1 MWNLFFFNF
10 FIFNFFEIFNFISI
24 PFNLEIIL
32 IIFSIFYL
40 IFCCF
45 IKNLNLSIIF
55 RFYTFTQNI
64 LLILF
69 CFGFFLIL
77 FPYFIENG
85 LYFNN
90 FLINDFLTISIKT
103 IILLTSFFSF
113 YQYYNFIY
121 KNKTNW
127 ISVIEFPFLFLGSIL
142 FLLILLS
149 VYDLFL
155 MALSIIAMSIC
166 LYGLLAVNSVFGRL
180 SREACIKYF
189 IMSALSSGLI
199 LGGIKEFYLSIG
211 SLNFSL
217 INNFLIFKLTD
228 NVLIYEFFTIKIGL
242 IFLFFGFLF
251 KLSAAP
257 SHFWAPEVYEGTPFS
272 LISYII
278 LPIKIAISIFFF
290 KIFKSIFSVFGLNF
304 FSNYFLMQEMEIL
317 FYCVILLSMFIGG
330 INAIFEQ
337 KLKKFLAYS
346 SINQIGF
353 LLVGFLGFNSSLFG
367 LQAFFYFLFVY
378 IFNLSLLLFLI
389 FWYSKNYTINLNQ
402 INLLTPE
409 QNFFELN
416 YISDL
421 KNFFWIPQTKN
432 INVYENFFFSN
443 KLYFIWILL
452 ILVMFSFAGIPPL
465 AGFFG
470 KFYIL
475 LYAFK
480 LNYWFLVFFSII
492 ISIISAY
499 YYLRI
504 LKVAFFEKMQN
515 IYKKEGIKNF
525 FFLFDRNFLNL
536 KNLQFLFLS
545 FLIIFLMLNFWIVD
559 KYILIFTFEL
569 SQNLLFLS
577 F

>member
-1 MWNLFFFNF
+1 M
-10 FIFNFFEIFNFISI
+10 
-24 PFNLEIIL
+24 
-32 IIFSIFYL
+32 
-40 IFCCF
+40 
-45 IKNLNLSIIF
+45 
-55 RFYTFTQNI
+55 
-64 LLILF
+64 LLVLF
-69 CFGFFLIL
+69 CLGFFLIL

-90 FLINDFLTISIKT
+90 FLINDFLTITIKT
-103 IILLTSFFSF
+103 IILLTSFFAF
-113 YQYYNFIY
+113 YQYYTFIY
-121 KNKTNW
+121 KNKINW
-127 ISVIEFPFLFLGSIL
+127 LSVIEFPFLFLGSIL

-149 VYDLFL
+149 TYDLFL
-155 MALSIIAMSIC
+155 MALSIVGMSIC
-166 LYGLLAVNSVFGRL
+166 LYGLMAVNSIFGRL

-228 NVLIYEFFTIKIGL
+228 TSLISEFFTIKLGL

-257 SHFWAPEVYEGTPFS
+257 SHFWAPEVYEGTSFS

-278 LPIKIAISIFFF
+278 LPIKIAISILFL

-304 FSNYFLMQEMEIL
+304 FGNYFLMQELEIL
-317 FYCVILLSMFIGG
+317 FYFVILLSMFIGG

-353 LLVGFLGFNSSLFG
+353 LLIGFLGFNSSLFG
-367 LQAFFYFLFVY
+367 LQAFFYFLFIY

-389 FWYSKNYTINLNQ
+389 FWYSKNYTLNLAQ
-402 INLLTPE
+402 IKLLKFE
-409 QNFFELN
+409 HNFFELN

-421 KNFFWIPQTKN
+421 KNFFWISQDKN
-432 INVYENFFFSN
+432 INIYKTFFFST
-443 KLYFIWILL
+443 KIYFIWILL
-452 ILVMFSFAGIPPL
+452 VLVMFSFAGIPPL

-480 LNYWFLVFFSII
+480 LKYWFLVFFSII
-492 ISIISAY
+492 ISVISAY

-504 LKVAFFEKMQN
+504 LKVIFFEQKQN
-515 IYKKEGIKNF
+515 IYKKKTFKHF
-525 FFLFDRNFLNL
+525 FFIFDRNFLNF
-536 KNLQFLFLS
+536 KNLQFLFIS
-545 FLIIFLMLNFWIVD
+545 FFFIFLMLNFWIID
-559 KYILIFTFEL
+559 KYLLIFTFQL
-569 SQNLLFLS
+569 SQNLLFLI